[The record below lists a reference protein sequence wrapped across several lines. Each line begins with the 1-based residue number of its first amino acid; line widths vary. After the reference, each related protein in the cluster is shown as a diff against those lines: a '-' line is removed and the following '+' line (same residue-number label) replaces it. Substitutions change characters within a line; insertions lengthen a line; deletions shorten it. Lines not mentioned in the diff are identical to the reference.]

1 MTAQEFITEARAV
14 GLTFSRNGERLA
26 VTAEPGAMTDDVKRW
41 LKAEKETILRAVD
54 AAQTCP
60 PRQPARVGR

>member
-14 GLTFSRNGERLA
+14 GLTFSHNGDKLA
-26 VTAEPGAMTDDVKRW
+26 VDAEPGSLTDDVRRW
-41 LKAEKETILRAVD
+41 LRDERETILAAVD

-60 PRQPARVGR
+60 PRQPARAG